1 MIAASDPSAPRR
13 GARGPPCCGDV
24 GRDVARRSR
33 LVEHHK
39 PEILGIG
46 AVLERRGRIWRTD
59 SAVNKIFMR
68 VEEAPIDVRAVS
80 QRGLELARRITEAL
94 REFAR

>member
-1 MIAASDPSAPRR
+1 MLSEMWDETLL
-13 GARGPPCCGDV
+13 GA
-24 GRDVARRSR
+24 VA

-59 SAVNKIFMR
+59 SAVNKILMR
-68 VEEAPIDVRAVS
+68 VEQAPIDMGSVS
-80 QRGLELARRITEAL
+80 QRGQVLARKIDDAL
-94 REFAR
+94 KEFAQ